1 MDDKAHATAIAAQP
15 ASTHDAMKNIN
26 NNNNNEEYD
35 TPIHDKVTDD
45 ENDHGENDGEKSA
58 AVTASAT
65 TIQIQDITDKALRF
79 ISHASNET
87 LGACLVGLGATTY
100 FILGRVGLLL
110 IGVVGGIAL
119 HATWDS
125 AHSSADRLSAKE
137 VEQKKRRELGLEVIQ
152 RVLQW
157 NDNKEKAEDTDDE
170 DAEIKPLASKKSGFS
185 TFRPDTAAALGAFT
199 DAIIR
204 DYVNWWYSPVLPGE
218 DSFPAA
224 CRQTLVSFL
233 VSLSNHLSRKRP
245 VDTFLDFVTNSSSI
259 VIVFLNELAAALNA
273 SPNATSEDAVHAY
286 LETKP
291 ESSLASIMDAKHQEK
306 KLKVVANDI
315 LLKYLDNKTY
325 MCAPAHIFLKQVL
338 AKLVLSMTVDSC
350 SKPEFINQWIVYLL
364 EDGEPELME
373 VIDAGVEGSA
383 VVNDPSSKKP
393 VTVDDQ
399 AEKPASSP
407 EAIREHRRK
416 ESRNK
421 AEEAMDEAMKEAQRL
436 SQLIAE
442 EEAKR
447 SNIDPS
453 TLASSGDVSE
463 TTTQGIM
470 TPSSSQ
476 GDADDNTKSEPSRA
490 SPTAKST
497 EKLSEDSRKPFTS
510 FDQILPATS
519 PTALSSQED
528 KLRLKP
534 PPALTLHNASINIFD
549 DASPGN
555 NTVLRSKPNIDYMIQ
570 IEPTSSSFPGWM
582 IVRKYTDFE
591 SLHEVLRRIS
601 VITGTRF
608 TDSHANLPTWKNNT
622 KHALRT
628 DLERYLN
635 DAVRLQP
642 LAESE
647 GMKRFLDKD
656 GGASRSPGGSKGF
669 GWPTPVAFDQ
679 MGKNMMDTLTKAPIQ
694 VAGGGKAIFGGVTSI
709 LGGGKRNSVVSNH
722 NASRS
727 SISLNPANFLEDSY
741 MGTMGNVGVER
752 QSTDSIRSVPAPP
765 SRTPS
770 LSKRVPSAAQSIH
783 RAEQSVDRKSR
794 PSLSSPRASYQ
805 GTGSEEYS
813 RTSSS
818 AGLSKL
824 DTELHLPPLPS
835 DIPDDYA
842 SQTAVSA
849 QPARIIDDMT
859 YASPDAPA
867 PASSYPTS
875 GIRSRGTSR
884 SPEATPARVTSA
896 RPIPATTTAATKAT
910 KITPPISE
918 QETQVAVE
926 LMFAVI
932 TELYTLSSAWNIR
945 RTLLNAAKSF
955 LLRPGNPQLEAIRQ
969 LIQTNVIETFTSDS
983 SIAAQILKIR
993 ENSLPTEEEL
1003 KSWPKEMSVE
1013 DKEALRV
1020 KARGLLIERGMPAA
1034 LTSVMGAAASG
1045 EALGRVFDCLQ
1056 VDGVGRGVV
1065 FGVLLQALRAVVQ

>member
-1 MDDKAHATAIAAQP
+1 MADTQHATANPPLPI
-15 ASTHDAMKNIN
+15 HDAMQNIN
-26 NNNNNEEYD
+26 NSHFEEHETPVHD
-35 TPIHDKVTDD
+35 RVTPIEEGDTKADV
-45 ENDHGENDGEKSA
+45 KQSA
-58 AVTASAT
+58 AETATAAS
-65 TIQIQDITDKALRF
+65 IQLQDMADKALHF
-79 ISHASNET
+79 LSHASNET
-87 LGACLVGLGATTY
+87 LGACIVGLAATTY
-100 FILGRVGLLL
+100 FVLGRVGLVL
-110 IGVVGGIAL
+110 IGIVGGVAL
-119 HATWDS
+119 HATWEAS
-125 AHSSADRLSAKE
+125 HSSPDRLGVSEA
-137 VEQKKRRELGLEVIQ
+137 EQKKRREVGLDVVHRLLLSRETQ
-152 RVLQW
+152 K
-157 NDNKEKAEDTDDE
+157 NKPEADESDDQVT
-170 DAEIKPLASKKSGFS
+170 PLASTKADFS
-185 TFRPDTAAALGAFT
+185 SFRPDTQAALNVFT
-199 DAIIR
+199 NAVIR

-218 DSFPAA
+218 DSFPSA
-224 CRQTLVSFL
+224 CRQVLVGFI

-273 SPNATSEDAVHAY
+273 SPNSTSEEAVHAY
-286 LETKP
+286 LEMKP
-291 ESSLASIMDAKHQEK
+291 DSSLASIMDSKHQEK

-325 MCAPAHIFLKQVL
+325 MCAPAQVFLKQVL

-383 VVNDPSSKKP
+383 VVNKKKVSMDEQP
-393 VTVDDQ
+393 
-399 AEKPASSP
+399 EKPASSP
-407 EAIREHRRK
+407 ETVREHRRK
-416 ESRNK
+416 ASRNR

-442 EEAKR
+442 EDAKK
-447 SNIDPS
+447 SLDEPS
-453 TLASSGDVSE
+453 AVVSSGDISE

-476 GDADDNTKSEPSRA
+476 GDADESSKPDASKS
-490 SPTAKST
+490 SPTGDST
-497 EKLSEDSRKPFTS
+497 RQSEDTRKPFTS
-510 FDQILPATS
+510 FDQIVPVTS
-519 PTALSSQED
+519 PTALVSQEER
-528 KLRLKP
+528 LRLKP
-534 PPALTLHNASINIFD
+534 PPVLTLYNASINIFD

-555 NTVLRSKPNIDYMIQ
+555 NTVMRSKPNVDYMIQ

-591 SLHEVLRRIS
+591 TLHEVLRRIS

-608 TDSHANLPTWKNNT
+608 TDSHANLPSWKNNT
-622 KHALRT
+622 KHALRN

-679 MGKNMMDTLTKAPIQ
+679 MGKSMMDTLTKAPTQ

-709 LGGGKRNSVVSNH
+709 LGGKRNSVATNH

-741 MGTMGNVGVER
+741 MGSVSNAGVER
-752 QSTDSIRSVPAPP
+752 QSTDSVRSIPAPL

-770 LSKRVPSAAQSIH
+770 MTKRVPPAAQSGH
-783 RAEQSVDRKSR
+783 KVDQSVDWKTR
-794 PSLSSPRASYQ
+794 PSFSTPRTSYQ
-805 GTGSEEYS
+805 GTRSGELS
-813 RTSSS
+813 RPSSS
-818 AGLSKL
+818 TGLAKL
-824 DTELHLPPLPS
+824 DTGLHLPPPPS

-842 SQTAVSA
+842 SPTAVSH
-849 QPARIIDDMT
+849 QPSRISDDMT
-859 YASPDAPA
+859 YSSPNTRT
-867 PASSYPTS
+867 PASRYPTS
-875 GIRSRGTSR
+875 GIRSRRTSR
-884 SPEATPARVTSA
+884 SPEATSTRSASIAVPAAAPTA
-896 RPIPATTTAATKAT
+896 IPAAAKTTKA
-910 KITPPISE
+910 TPPISE

-926 LMFAVI
+926 LLFAVI

-969 LIQTNVIETFTSDS
+969 LIQTNVIETSTADS
-983 SIAAQILKIR
+983 SIAAHILKIR
-993 ENSLPTEEEL
+993 ENSLPTEDEL
-1003 KSWPKEMSVE
+1003 KAWPKEMSADE
-1013 DKEALRV
+1013 KEALRV
-1020 KARGLLIERGMPAA
+1020 KARALLVERGMPAA
-1034 LTSVMGAAASG
+1034 LTSVMGQAASG

-1056 VDGVGRGVV
+1056 VEGVGRGVV
-1065 FGVLLQALRAVVQ
+1065 FGVMLQALRAIVQ

>member
-1 MDDKAHATAIAAQP
+1 MDDKQHATAMAAQP
-15 ASTHDAMKNIN
+15 ASTDDAMKHIN
-26 NNNNNEEYD
+26 NENNEEHD
-35 TPIHDKVTDD
+35 TPIHDKVTVD
-45 ENDHGENDGEKSA
+45 ENDHGHNDGEKSA
-58 AVTASAT
+58 AVTGSAT
-65 TIQIQDITDKALRF
+65 TIQIQDISDRTLRF

-137 VEQKKRRELGLEVIQ
+137 LEQKKRREIGLEVVQ

-157 NDNKEKAEDTDDE
+157 NDNKTDAEDTDDD
-170 DAEIKPLASKKSGFS
+170 DAEIKPLTLKKSDFS
-185 TFRPDTAAALGAFT
+185 TFRPDTAAALSAFT

-218 DSFPAA
+218 DSFPVA

-286 LETKP
+286 LEMKP

-325 MCAPAHIFLKQVL
+325 MCAPAQIFLKQIL

-383 VVNDPSSKKP
+383 VVSGPSSKKH
-393 VTVDDQ
+393 VAVDEQ

-407 EAIREHRRK
+407 EAVREHKRK
-416 ESRNK
+416 ASRNK
-421 AEEAMDEAMKEAQRL
+421 AEEAMDEAMREAQRL

-447 SNIDPS
+447 SNNASS
-453 TLASSGDVSE
+453 TLASSGDISE

-470 TPSSSQ
+470 TPSSSSQ
-476 GDADDNTKSEPSRA
+476 GEADDTTKSDASRA
-490 SPTAKST
+490 SPTAKPT
-497 EKLSEDSRKPFTS
+497 ERQIEDSRKPFTS

-534 PPALTLHNASINIFD
+534 PPVLTLHNASINIFD

-555 NTVLRSKPNIDYMIQ
+555 SAVMRSKPNIDYMIQ

-591 SLHEVLRRIS
+591 TLHEVLRRIS

-608 TDSHANLPTWKNNT
+608 ADSHSNLPTWKNNT
-622 KHALRT
+622 KHALRD

-679 MGKNMMDTLTKAPIQ
+679 MGKSMMDTLTKAPIQ

-709 LGGGKRNSVVSNH
+709 LGGGKRNSVASNH

-741 MGTMGNVGVER
+741 MGSMGNVGVER
-752 QSTDSIRSVPAPP
+752 QSTDSIRSVPAPL

-770 LSKRVPSAAQSIH
+770 LSKRGPSAAQSIH
-783 RAEQSVDRKSR
+783 RAEQSVDRKGR

-805 GTGSEEYS
+805 GTRSEEYS

-824 DTELHLPPLPS
+824 DTELHLPPPPS

-842 SQTAVSA
+842 SLTAVSA

-896 RPIPATTTAATKAT
+896 RPTPATTPAAAKPPKT
-910 KITPPISE
+910 TPPISE

-969 LIQTNVIETFTSDS
+969 LIQTNVIETFTSDP

-1003 KSWPKEMSVE
+1003 KAWPKEITAE
-1013 DKEALRV
+1013 EKEVLRV
-1020 KARGLLIERGMPAA
+1020 KARGLLVERGMPAA

-1056 VDGVGRGVV
+1056 VDGVGKGVV
-1065 FGVLLQALRAVVQ
+1065 FGVLLQALRAIVQ

>member
-1 MDDKAHATAIAAQP
+1 MDASQHATATPPLSI
-15 ASTHDAMKNIN
+15 HDAMQN
-26 NNNNNEEYD
+26 NDNNHNDKHD
-35 TPIHDKVTDD
+35 TPIHDKVTPN
-45 ENDHGENDGEKSA
+45 ENNHVQPIGDKSA
-58 AVTASAT
+58 ALPAPAAST
-65 TIQIQDITDKALRF
+65 QLQDIVDRALHF
-79 ISHASNET
+79 LSHASNET
-87 LGACLVGLGATTY
+87 LGACLVGLAATTY
-100 FILGRVGLLL
+100 FVLGRVGLVL
-110 IGVVGGIAL
+110 IGIVGGVAL
-119 HATWDS
+119 HATWDAS
-125 AHSSADRLSAKE
+125 QSSPDRLAANE
-137 VEQKKRRELGLEVIQ
+137 AEQKKRKEVGLDVIQ
-152 RVLQW
+152 RLLLSR
-157 NDNKEKAEDTDDE
+157 EKTRHNAAKDESDDE
-170 DAEIKPLASKKSGFS
+170 VKPLPSIKADFS
-185 TFRPDTAAALGAFT
+185 SFRPDTQAALNVFT

-204 DYVNWWYSPVLPGE
+204 DYVNWWYAPVLPGE
-218 DSFPAA
+218 DSFPSA
-224 CRQTLVSFL
+224 CRQVLIGFI

-273 SPNATSEDAVHAY
+273 SPNATAEEAVHTY
-286 LETKP
+286 LEMKP
-291 ESSLASIMDAKHQEK
+291 ESSLASIMDSKHQEK

-325 MCAPAHIFLKQVL
+325 MCAPAQIFLKQVL

-364 EDGEPELME
+364 EEGEPELME

-383 VVNDPSSKKP
+383 VVNSQSAKKQVSVDEQADKPS
-393 VTVDDQ
+393 
-399 AEKPASSP
+399 SSP
-407 EAIREHRRK
+407 EAVREHKRK
-416 ESRNK
+416 ASRNK

-442 EEAKR
+442 EEAKK
-447 SNIDPS
+447 S
-453 TLASSGDVSE
+453 TTEASAVSSSGDVSE

-476 GDADDNTKSEPSRA
+476 GDAEEGVKSDASRSPPSANSTRA
-490 SPTAKST
+490 
-497 EKLSEDSRKPFTS
+497 SEDSKKPFTS

-519 PTALSSQED
+519 PTALSSQQD

-534 PPALTLHNASINIFD
+534 PPVLTLFNASINIFD

-555 NTVLRSKPNIDYMIQ
+555 RTVMRSKPNIDYMIQ
-570 IEPTSSSFPGWM
+570 IEPTSSNFPGWM
-582 IVRKYTDFE
+582 VMRKYTDFE
-591 SLHEVLRRIS
+591 TLHEVLRRIS

-622 KHALRT
+622 KSTLRI

-679 MGKNMMDTLTKAPIQ
+679 MGKSMLDTLTKAPTQ

-709 LGGGKRNSVVSNH
+709 LGGKRNSVASNH

-727 SISLNPANFLEDSY
+727 SISLNPGAFLEDSY
-741 MGTMGNVGVER
+741 MGSMGNVGVER
-752 QSTDSIRSVPAPP
+752 QSIDSVGSIPAPL

-770 LSKRVPSAAQSIH
+770 LSKRVPTAAQPGH
-783 RAEQSVDRKSR
+783 KAEQSVDLKTR
-794 PSLSSPRASYQ
+794 PSFSTPRTSYQ
-805 GTGSEEYS
+805 GTRSGELS
-813 RTSSS
+813 RPASS

-824 DTELHLPPLPS
+824 DTGLNLPPPPS

-842 SQTAVSA
+842 SPTAVSH
-849 QPARIIDDMT
+849 QPARISDDMT
-859 YASPDAPA
+859 YSSPDART
-867 PASSYPTS
+867 STSRYPTS
-875 GIRSRGTSR
+875 GTRSRRTSR
-884 SPEATPARVTSA
+884 SPESIAARTTPAVT
-896 RPIPATTTAATKAT
+896 PAVTKVT
-910 KITPPISE
+910 KTTPPISE

-926 LMFAVI
+926 LLFAVI

-969 LIQTNVIETFTSDS
+969 MIQTNVIDTSTSDA
-983 SIAAQILKIR
+983 SIAAHILKIR

-1003 KSWPKEMSVE
+1003 KAWPKEMTAE
-1013 DKEALRV
+1013 EKEQLRI
-1020 KARGLLIERGMPAA
+1020 KARGLLVERGMPAA

-1056 VDGVGRGVV
+1056 VEGVGRGVV
-1065 FGVLLQALRAVVQ
+1065 FGVFLQALRAIVQ

>member
-1 MDDKAHATAIAAQP
+1 MDDTQHATANP
-15 ASTHDAMKNIN
+15 PLPMDDAMQNIN
-26 NNNNNEEYD
+26 NNHHEELD
-35 TPIHDKVTDD
+35 TPVHDKVTPTEQDD
-45 ENDHGENDGEKSA
+45 TLADMKQSA
-58 AVTASAT
+58 AETASAASM
-65 TIQIQDITDKALRF
+65 QLQDMADKALHF
-79 ISHASNET
+79 LSHASNET
-87 LGACLVGLGATTY
+87 LGACIVGLAATTY
-100 FILGRVGLLL
+100 FVLGRVGLVL
-110 IGVVGGIAL
+110 IGIVGGVAL
-119 HATWDS
+119 HATWEAS
-125 AHSSADRLSAKE
+125 HSSPDRSGVSEA
-137 VEQKKRRELGLEVIQ
+137 EQKKRREVGLDVVQ
-152 RVLQW
+152 RLLLSREKQK
-157 NDNKEKAEDTDDE
+157 DNADKEDSDDE
-170 DAEIKPLASKKSGFS
+170 AKQVASTKADFS
-185 TFRPDTAAALGAFT
+185 SFRPDTQAALNVFT
-199 DAIIR
+199 NAVIR
-204 DYVNWWYSPVLPGE
+204 DYVNWWYSPVLPDE
-218 DSFPAA
+218 DSFPSA
-224 CRQTLVSFL
+224 CRQVLVSFI

-273 SPNATSEDAVHAY
+273 SPNSTSEEAVHAY
-286 LETKP
+286 LEMKP
-291 ESSLASIMDAKHQEK
+291 DSSLASIMDSKHQEK

-315 LLKYLDNKTY
+315 LLKYLDNKTF
-325 MCAPAHIFLKQVL
+325 MCAPAQVFLKQVL

-383 VVNDPSSKKP
+383 VVNKKQ
-393 VTVDDQ
+393 VSMDEQSD
-399 AEKPASSP
+399 KPASSP
-407 EAIREHRRK
+407 EAVREHRRK
-416 ESRNK
+416 ASRNR
-421 AEEAMDEAMKEAQRL
+421 AEEAMDEAMREAQRL

-442 EEAKR
+442 EDAKK
-447 SNIDPS
+447 S
-453 TLASSGDVSE
+453 TDESSAIASSGEISE

-476 GDADDNTKSEPSRA
+476 GDVDESSKSDA
-490 SPTAKST
+490 SKSSPAANST
-497 EKLSEDSRKPFTS
+497 RQSEDTRKPFTS
-510 FDQILPATS
+510 FDQIVPVTS
-519 PTALSSQED
+519 PTALASQEE

-534 PPALTLHNASINIFD
+534 PPVLTLYNASINIFD

-555 NTVLRSKPNIDYMIQ
+555 KTVMRSKPNVDYMIQ

-591 SLHEVLRRIS
+591 TLHEVLRRIS

-608 TDSHANLPTWKNNT
+608 TDSHANLPSWKNNT
-622 KHALRT
+622 KHALRN

-679 MGKNMMDTLTKAPIQ
+679 MGKSMMDTLTKAPTQ

-709 LGGGKRNSVVSNH
+709 LGGKRNSVATNH

-741 MGTMGNVGVER
+741 MGSVSNAGVER
-752 QSTDSIRSVPAPP
+752 QSTDSVRSIPAPL

-770 LSKRVPSAAQSIH
+770 ITKRVPSATQSSH
-783 RAEQSVDRKSR
+783 KVDQSVDWKTR
-794 PSLSSPRASYQ
+794 PSFSTPRTSYQ
-805 GTGSEEYS
+805 GTRSGELS
-813 RTSSS
+813 RPSSS
-818 AGLSKL
+818 TGLSKI
-824 DTELHLPPLPS
+824 DTGLNLPPPPS

-842 SQTAVSA
+842 SPTAVSH
-849 QPARIIDDMT
+849 QPYRIDEDMT
-859 YASPDAPA
+859 YSSPDTRQPT
-867 PASSYPTS
+867 SRYPTS
-875 GIRSRGTSR
+875 GTRSRRTSR
-884 SPEATPARVTSA
+884 SPEASSTRATPAIT
-896 RPIPATTTAATKAT
+896 PAPTKPT
-910 KITPPISE
+910 KTTPPISE

-926 LMFAVI
+926 LLFAVI

-969 LIQTNVIETFTSDS
+969 LIQTNVIETSTSDA
-983 SIAAQILKIR
+983 SIAAHILKIR

-1003 KSWPKEMSVE
+1003 KSWPKEMSAE
-1013 DKEALRV
+1013 EKEQLRV
-1020 KARGLLIERGMPAA
+1020 KARALLVERGMPAA

-1056 VDGVGRGVV
+1056 VEGVGRGVV
-1065 FGVLLQALRAVVQ
+1065 FGVLLQALRAIVQ

>member
-1 MDDKAHATAIAAQP
+1 MDDQQHATAMA
-15 ASTHDAMKNIN
+15 TMDDAVHNIN
-26 NNNNNEEYD
+26 NSHDDKHD
-35 TPIHDKVTDD
+35 TPIHDKVTPNEQIDRRID
-45 ENDHGENDGEKSA
+45 EKQPPA
-58 AVTASAT
+58 ATASAASM
-65 TIQIQDITDKALRF
+65 QLQDMVDKALNF
-79 ISHASNET
+79 LSHASNET
-87 LGACLVGLGATTY
+87 LGACLVGLAALTY
-100 FILGRVGLLL
+100 TLLGRIGLVL
-110 IGVVGGIAL
+110 IGIVGGVAL
-119 HATWDS
+119 HATWEAS
-125 AHSSADRLSAKE
+125 HSSSDRLETNEAERKKRKE
-137 VEQKKRRELGLEVIQ
+137 VGLDVVQ
-152 RVLQW
+152 RLLLSR
-157 NDNKEKAEDTDDE
+157 EKASKSTDTDDSDDE
-170 DAEIKPLASKKSGFS
+170 VKPLSTSKADFS
-185 TFRPDTAAALGAFT
+185 SFRPDTRAALNVFT

-218 DSFPAA
+218 DSFPSA
-224 CRQTLVSFL
+224 CRQVLVGFI

-273 SPNATSEDAVHAY
+273 SPNATCEEAVHTY
-286 LETKP
+286 LELKP
-291 ESSLASIMDAKHQEK
+291 DSSLASIMDSKHQEK

-315 LLKYLDNKTY
+315 LLKYLDNKSY
-325 MCAPAHIFLKQVL
+325 MCAPAQVFLKQVL

-350 SKPEFINQWIVYLL
+350 SKPEFINQWIVYAL

-383 VVNDPSSKKP
+383 LVNQPSKKQ
-393 VTVDDQ
+393 VSVGEQ
-399 AEKPASSP
+399 ADKPASSP
-407 EAIREHRRK
+407 EAVREHRRK
-416 ESRNK
+416 ASRNR

-436 SQLIAE
+436 SLLIAE
-442 EEAKR
+442 EEEAKK
-447 SNIDPS
+447 STTEPS
-453 TLASSGDVSE
+453 AVVSSGDVSE

-476 GDADDNTKSEPSRA
+476 GDADESAKSDASKSPS
-490 SPTAKST
+490 AKST
-497 EKLSEDSRKPFTS
+497 MELEDSKKPFTT

-534 PPALTLHNASINIFD
+534 PPVLTLHNASINIFD

-555 NTVLRSKPNIDYMIQ
+555 KMAMRSKPNVDYMIQ
-570 IEPTSSSFPGWM
+570 IEPTSSAFPGWM

-591 SLHEVLRRIS
+591 TLHEVLRRIS

-608 TDSHANLPTWKNNT
+608 TDTHANLPSWKNST
-622 KHALRT
+622 KSALRN

-679 MGKNMMDTLTKAPIQ
+679 MGKSMMDTLTKAPTQ

-709 LGGGKRNSVVSNH
+709 LGGKRASVASNH

-741 MGTMGNVGVER
+741 MGSMSNVGVER
-752 QSTDSIRSVPAPP
+752 QSTDSVRSVAAPL

-770 LSKRVPSAAQSIH
+770 LSKRVPAPAQPTH
-783 RAEQSVDRKSR
+783 KFDQSVDWKTR
-794 PSLSSPRASYQ
+794 PSFSTPRTSYQ
-805 GTGSEEYS
+805 GTRTGELS
-813 RTSSS
+813 RPSSS
-818 AGLSKL
+818 TGLSKL
-824 DTELHLPPLPS
+824 DMNLPPPPS

-842 SQTAVSA
+842 SPTAVSH
-849 QPARIIDDMT
+849 QPARIDDDMT
-859 YASPDAPA
+859 YSSPDTR
-867 PASSYPTS
+867 SSVSKYPTS
-875 GIRSRGTSR
+875 GTRSRRTSR
-884 SPEATPARVTSA
+884 SPEAASTRSTPAVT
-896 RPIPATTTAATKAT
+896 PAAPKTTKA
-910 KITPPISE
+910 IPPISE
-918 QETQVAVE
+918 QETQVTVE
-926 LMFAVI
+926 LLFAVI

-969 LIQTNVIETFTSDS
+969 MIQSNVIESSTSDA
-983 SIAAQILKIR
+983 SIAAHILKIR

-1003 KSWPKEMSVE
+1003 KAWPKEMTAE
-1013 DKEALRV
+1013 EKEQLRI
-1020 KARGLLIERGMPAA
+1020 KARGLLVERGMPAA

-1056 VDGVGRGVV
+1056 VEGVGRGVV
-1065 FGVLLQALRAVVQ
+1065 FGVLLQALRAIVQ

>member
-1 MDDKAHATAIAAQP
+1 MDDSQHATANP
-15 ASTHDAMKNIN
+15 PLPMDDAMQNIN
-26 NNNNNEEYD
+26 NNHHEEQN
-35 TPIHDKVTDD
+35 TPVHDKVTPMEHDD
-45 ENDHGENDGEKSA
+45 TLADMKQSA
-58 AVTASAT
+58 AETASAAS
-65 TIQIQDITDKALRF
+65 IQLQDMADKALHF
-79 ISHASNET
+79 LSHASNET
-87 LGACLVGLGATTY
+87 LGACIVGLAATTY
-100 FILGRVGLLL
+100 FVLGRVGLVL
-110 IGVVGGIAL
+110 IGIVGGVAL
-119 HATWDS
+119 HATWEAS
-125 AHSSADRLSAKE
+125 HSSPDRSGVSEA
-137 VEQKKRRELGLEVIQ
+137 EQKKRREVGLDVVQ
-152 RVLQW
+152 RLLLSREKQK
-157 NDNKEKAEDTDDE
+157 DDADKEDSDDE
-170 DAEIKPLASKKSGFS
+170 AKQVASTKADFS
-185 TFRPDTAAALGAFT
+185 SFRPDTQAALNVFT
-199 DAIIR
+199 NAVIR
-204 DYVNWWYSPVLPGE
+204 DYVNWWYSPVLPDE
-218 DSFPAA
+218 DSFPSA
-224 CRQTLVSFL
+224 CRQVLVSFI

-273 SPNATSEDAVHAY
+273 SPNSTSEEAVHAY
-286 LETKP
+286 LEMKP
-291 ESSLASIMDAKHQEK
+291 DSSLASIMDSRHQEK

-315 LLKYLDNKTY
+315 LLKYLDNKTF
-325 MCAPAHIFLKQVL
+325 MCAPAQVFLKQVL

-383 VVNDPSSKKP
+383 VVNKKQVSMDEQP
-393 VTVDDQ
+393 D
-399 AEKPASSP
+399 KPASSP
-407 EAIREHRRK
+407 EAVREHRRK
-416 ESRNK
+416 ASRNR
-421 AEEAMDEAMKEAQRL
+421 AEEAIDEAMREAQRL

-442 EEAKR
+442 EDAKK
-447 SNIDPS
+447 STDEPS
-453 TLASSGDVSE
+453 AIASSGEISE

-476 GDADDNTKSEPSRA
+476 GDAEESSKSDA
-490 SPTAKST
+490 SKSSPAANST
-497 EKLSEDSRKPFTS
+497 RQSEDIRKPFTS
-510 FDQILPATS
+510 FDQIVPVTS
-519 PTALSSQED
+519 PTALASQEE

-534 PPALTLHNASINIFD
+534 PPVLTLYNASINIFD

-555 NTVLRSKPNIDYMIQ
+555 KTVMRSKPNVDYMIQ

-591 SLHEVLRRIS
+591 TLHEVLRRIS

-608 TDSHANLPTWKNNT
+608 TDSHANLPSWKNNT
-622 KHALRT
+622 KHALRN

-679 MGKNMMDTLTKAPIQ
+679 MGKSMMDTLTKAPTQ

-709 LGGGKRNSVVSNH
+709 LGGKRNYVATNH

-741 MGTMGNVGVER
+741 MGSVSNAGVER
-752 QSTDSIRSVPAPP
+752 QSTDSVRSIPAPL

-770 LSKRVPSAAQSIH
+770 ITKRVPSATQSSH
-783 RAEQSVDRKSR
+783 KVDQSVDWKTR
-794 PSLSSPRASYQ
+794 PSFSTPRTSYQ
-805 GTGSEEYS
+805 GTRSGELS
-813 RTSSS
+813 RPSSS
-818 AGLSKL
+818 TGLSKI
-824 DTELHLPPLPS
+824 DTGLNLPPPPS

-842 SQTAVSA
+842 SPTAVSH
-849 QPARIIDDMT
+849 QPYRIDEDMT
-859 YASPDAPA
+859 YSSPDTRQPT
-867 PASSYPTS
+867 SRYPTS
-875 GIRSRGTSR
+875 GTRSRRTSR
-884 SPEATPARVTSA
+884 SPEASSTRATPAIT
-896 RPIPATTTAATKAT
+896 PAPTKPT
-910 KITPPISE
+910 KTTPPISE

-926 LMFAVI
+926 LLFAVI

-969 LIQTNVIETFTSDS
+969 LIQTNVIETSTSDT
-983 SIAAQILKIR
+983 SIAAHILKIR

-1003 KSWPKEMSVE
+1003 KSWPKEMSAE
-1013 DKEALRV
+1013 EKEGLRV
-1020 KARGLLIERGMPAA
+1020 KARALLVERGMPAA

-1056 VDGVGRGVV
+1056 VEGVGRGVV
-1065 FGVLLQALRAVVQ
+1065 FGVLLQALRAIVQ

>member
-1 MDDKAHATAIAAQP
+1 ATA
-15 ASTHDAMKNIN
+15 AS
-26 NNNNNEEYD
+26 
-35 TPIHDKVTDD
+35 
-45 ENDHGENDGEKSA
+45 
-58 AVTASAT
+58 
-65 TIQIQDITDKALRF
+65 IQLQDMADKALHF
-79 ISHASNET
+79 LSHASNET
-87 LGACLVGLGATTY
+87 LGACIVGLAATTY
-100 FILGRVGLLL
+100 FVLGRVGLVL
-110 IGVVGGIAL
+110 IGIVGGVAL
-119 HATWDS
+119 HATWEAS
-125 AHSSADRLSAKE
+125 HSSPDRLGVSEA
-137 VEQKKRRELGLEVIQ
+137 EQKKRREVGLDVVHRLLLSRETQ
-152 RVLQW
+152 K
-157 NDNKEKAEDTDDE
+157 NKPEADESDDQVT
-170 DAEIKPLASKKSGFS
+170 PLASTKADFS
-185 TFRPDTAAALGAFT
+185 SFRPDTQAALNVFT
-199 DAIIR
+199 NAVIR

-218 DSFPAA
+218 DSFPSA
-224 CRQTLVSFL
+224 CRQVLVGFI

-273 SPNATSEDAVHAY
+273 SPNSTSEEAVHAY
-286 LETKP
+286 LEMKP
-291 ESSLASIMDAKHQEK
+291 DSSLASIMDSKHQEK

-325 MCAPAHIFLKQVL
+325 MCAPAQVFLKQVL

-383 VVNDPSSKKP
+383 VVNKKKVSMDEQP
-393 VTVDDQ
+393 
-399 AEKPASSP
+399 EKPASSP
-407 EAIREHRRK
+407 ETVREHRRK
-416 ESRNK
+416 ASRNR

-442 EEAKR
+442 EDAKK
-447 SNIDPS
+447 SLDEPS
-453 TLASSGDVSE
+453 AVVSSGDISE

-476 GDADDNTKSEPSRA
+476 GDADESSKPDASKS
-490 SPTAKST
+490 SPTGDST
-497 EKLSEDSRKPFTS
+497 RQSEDTRKPFTS
-510 FDQILPATS
+510 FDQIVPVTS
-519 PTALSSQED
+519 PTALVSQEER
-528 KLRLKP
+528 LRLKP
-534 PPALTLHNASINIFD
+534 PPVLTLYNASINIFD

-555 NTVLRSKPNIDYMIQ
+555 NTVMRSKPNVDYMIQ

-591 SLHEVLRRIS
+591 TLHEVLRRIS

-608 TDSHANLPTWKNNT
+608 TDSHANLPSWKNNT
-622 KHALRT
+622 KHALRN

-679 MGKNMMDTLTKAPIQ
+679 MGKSMMDTLTKAPTQ

-709 LGGGKRNSVVSNH
+709 LGGKRNSVATNH

-741 MGTMGNVGVER
+741 MGSVSNAGVER
-752 QSTDSIRSVPAPP
+752 QSTDSVRSIPAPL

-770 LSKRVPSAAQSIH
+770 MTKRVPPAAQSGH
-783 RAEQSVDRKSR
+783 KVDQSVDWKTR
-794 PSLSSPRASYQ
+794 PSFSTPRTSYQ
-805 GTGSEEYS
+805 GTRSGELS
-813 RTSSS
+813 RPSSS
-818 AGLSKL
+818 TGLAKL
-824 DTELHLPPLPS
+824 DTGLHLPPPPS

-842 SQTAVSA
+842 SPTAVSH
-849 QPARIIDDMT
+849 QPSRISDDMT
-859 YASPDAPA
+859 YSSPNTRT
-867 PASSYPTS
+867 PASRYPTS
-875 GIRSRGTSR
+875 GIRSRRTSR
-884 SPEATPARVTSA
+884 SPEATSTRSA
-896 RPIPATTTAATKAT
+896 SIATTKA
-910 KITPPISE
+910 TPPISE

-926 LMFAVI
+926 LLFAVI

-969 LIQTNVIETFTSDS
+969 LIQTNVIETSTADS
-983 SIAAQILKIR
+983 SIAAHILKIR
-993 ENSLPTEEEL
+993 ENSLPTEDEL
-1003 KSWPKEMSVE
+1003 KAWPKEMSADE
-1013 DKEALRV
+1013 KEALRV
-1020 KARGLLIERGMPAA
+1020 KARALLVERGMPAA
-1034 LTSVMGAAASG
+1034 LTSVMGQAASG

-1056 VDGVGRGVV
+1056 VEGVGRGVV
-1065 FGVLLQALRAVVQ
+1065 FGVMLQALRAIVQ